1 MSNVTYEVKR
11 LIADL
16 KEKDYVTKN
25 QFGYKS
31 NTPTTVMS
39 MAEVN
44 RIIGLFERQEE
55 RIDWYKTQL
64 QQFLKNQ

>member
-39 MAEVN
+39 MSEVN